1 MTLIDDLIEPSRE
14 NGVHIKIDY
23 TDKGWQKTA
32 IEFFAEREK
41 WKGFSDTQRQSL
53 AEELMM
59 KYWGEVAD
67 HRLRAEQA

>member
-1 MTLIDDLIEPSRE
+1 MSLMEDVREASRQD
-14 NGVHIKIDY
+14 GICIRIDY
-23 TDKGWQKTA
+23 ADKGWQKSL
-32 IEFFAEREK
+32 IEFFVNRGK
-41 WKGFSDTQRQSL
+41 WNALTDEQRQSL